1 MKINSIKAILFDLD
15 GTLVDTA
22 GDILAAVNSTMSIYG
37 LKPISYEQCLRFLGD
52 GVEDLVR
59 RAVENSISEPIDP
72 NYLAE
77 IVAQYKDFYSSHLT
91 DRSRLFPGVR
101 ETLAEL
107 QDYTLVVVSNKSH
120 DFCVQILKQLDIEKY
135 FQLIIGGDLL
145 DSRKPDPGQ
154 LLYVMQKFNLTAAQI
169 LIVGDSEND
178 ILAAHSIG
186 APVVVVK
193 YGYRDIEILQEYHP
207 DYMIDNFS
215 DLLKILK
222 QEIQTF
228 K

>member
-1 MKINSIKAILFDLD
+1 MKIHSIKSIIFDLD

-22 GDILAAVNSTMSIYG
+22 ADILAAVNSTMEIYG
-37 LKPISYEQCLRFLGD
+37 LKPITYEQCLRYLGD

-120 DFCVQILKQLDIEKY
+120 DFCVQILRQLDIEKY
-135 FQLIIGGDLL
+135 FQL
-145 DSRKPDPGQ
+145 
-154 LLYVMQKFNLTAAQI
+154 
-169 LIVGDSEND
+169 
-178 ILAAHSIG
+178 
-186 APVVVVK
+186 
-193 YGYRDIEILQEYHP
+193 
-207 DYMIDNFS
+207 
-215 DLLKILK
+215 
-222 QEIQTF
+222 
-228 K
+228 

>member
-1 MKINSIKAILFDLD
+1 MKIHSIKSIIFDLD

-22 GDILAAVNSTMSIYG
+22 GDILAAVNFTMKKFS
-37 LKPISYEQCLRFLGD
+37 LKLISYEQCLRFLGD
-52 GVEDLVR
+52 GVEDLIR
-59 RAVENSISEPIDP
+59 RAVANSLREPIDP

-135 FQLIIGGDLL
+135 FHLIIGGDLL
-145 DSRKPDPGQ
+145 PSRKPDPGQ

-186 APVVVVK
+186 APVVVVQ
-193 YGYRDIEILQEYHP
+193 YGYRDIELLQKHHP
-207 DYMIDNFS
+207 DYTIDNFS
-215 DLLKILK
+215 ELLIILR
-222 QEIQTF
+222 QENQTF